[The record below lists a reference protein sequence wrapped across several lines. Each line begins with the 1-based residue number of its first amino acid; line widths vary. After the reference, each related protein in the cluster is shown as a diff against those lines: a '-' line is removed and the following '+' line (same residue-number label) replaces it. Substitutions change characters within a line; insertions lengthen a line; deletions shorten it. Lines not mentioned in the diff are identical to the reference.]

1 METLWCLLDNSQC
14 WWRQGLVLTQKQT
27 SRSHTYSYRN
37 AWKYLSLSGPNTHAH
52 AIKYTLS
59 LTTTSVPRLTQTP
72 HFTDYWQTLFLADE
86 GFASM
91 CKETSIFQII
101 LKATLVSG
109 SQLFPAWLNDR
120 VSDLPTCLR
129 HHIFFNKQ
137 GRKVE
142 GFTKCSAVRYW
153 SINIQELQLLIL
165 IHALTDCSIRMG
177 LYLFSL

>member
-1 METLWCLLDNSQC
+1 MKAGFGPNTKTNI
-14 WWRQGLVLTQKQT
+14 
-27 SRSHTYSYRN
+27 
-37 AWKYLSLSGPNTHAH
+37 SLSHILVQKRMKISFSLRPQHTHAH